1 MLTAPPIRARRA
13 LVHVAL
19 AAVLANST
27 WFSATAVIPALER
40 DWDLDPSG
48 AAWLVVA
55 VQLGFI
61 AGNVGSALLNLA
73 DRIEPRR
80 LIAASAIAAGSANAA
95 LLGAGGLGAALP
107 ARFLV
112 GAALAGVYAPGVRLV
127 ASHYERARGTATA
140 VVVGALTVGSGLPHL
155 VRGVGNVPWQ
165 ATIVATSAL
174 TVLAALAVRS
184 VPVGPSAPAGTPPL
198 DLRAGVRALRDR
210 PIRLTTLGYMGH
222 MWELYAVWAWLPTF
236 FAASRTDAGPP
247 LVAAVAFAAIG
258 AAGFVGAVG
267 AGLVAD
273 RVGRPATTTFAMLT
287 SAACCLVSPVAFAAP
302 TPALVALLLVWGAAV
317 IADSAQ
323 FSAAT
328 TELAEPSYAGSAL
341 MLQLALGFAL
351 TIASIRLVPLVA
363 GAIGWRFALVPLAA
377 GPLAGALATMRLA
390 VPMTRAITGE
400 PSGSPVSRCN
410 APSPRTT

>member
-1 MLTAPPIRARRA
+1 
-13 LVHVAL
+13 V
-19 AAVLANST
+19 N
-27 WFSATAVIPALER
+27 
-40 DWDLDPSG
+40 
-48 AAWLVVA
+48 
-55 VQLGFI
+55 
-61 AGNVGSALLNLA
+61 LLNPWISPTTSSGTS
-73 DRIEPRR
+73 RP
-80 LIAASAIAAGSANAA
+80 IAPEEYTLAGSANAA

-127 ASHYERARGTATA
+127 ASHFERARGTATA

-155 VRGVGNVPWQ
+155 VRGVRNVPWQ

-236 FAASRTDAGPP
+236 FAASRTDAGRP

-287 SAACCLVSPVAFAAP
+287 SAACCLVSLVAFAAP

-328 TELAEPSYAGSAL
+328 TELAKPSYAGSAL
-341 MLQLALGFAL
+341 TLQLALGFAL
-351 TIASIRLVPLVA
+351 TIASIRLVPLMA
-363 GAIGWRFALVPLAA
+363 RAIGWRFALVPLGA
-377 GPLAGALATMRLA
+377 GPVAGALATMRLSGGGRL
-390 VPMTRAITGE
+390 VRSC
-400 PSGSPVSRCN
+400 PSN
-410 APSPRTT
+410 L